1 MAKKKKGGDRM
12 GQYSRE
18 LQGPAQNRFGGLQT
32 QRIRG
37 FRGNTY
43 GAAGSV
49 KIYTAEEIR
58 QFETVRGLR

>member
-1 MAKKKKGGDRM
+1 MGKKNGKDRM
-12 GQYSRE
+12 DQYPRD

-43 GAAGSV
+43 GAAGPV
-49 KIYTAEEIR
+49 KIYTAEQIRRYEI
-58 QFETVRGLR
+58 ERGLR

>member
-1 MAKKKKGGDRM
+1 MGKKNKGSNRM
-12 GQYSRE
+12 DQYPRD

-43 GAAGSV
+43 GAAGPV
-49 KIYTAEEIR
+49 KSCTAEQIR
-58 QFETVRGLR
+58 QYEIERGLR